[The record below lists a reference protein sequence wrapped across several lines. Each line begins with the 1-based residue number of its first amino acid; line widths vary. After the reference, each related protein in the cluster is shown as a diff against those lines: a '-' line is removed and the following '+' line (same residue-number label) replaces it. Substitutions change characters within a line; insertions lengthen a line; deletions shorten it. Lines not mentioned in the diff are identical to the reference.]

1 MDLTGEEFP
10 TQSCER
16 RRLCV
21 EISLHRCNASLSS
34 SSRTLRAC
42 TYLALP
48 AISALQCA
56 SCVADLVSGS
66 SIHGVSLRPKGE
78 RRVLL
83 RGINDDVTQFT
94 KGCEYLLTALASN
107 TQFSQIE
114 RDLIS
119 HYCREILAQTQT
131 LRNEVELPVNR

>member
-1 MDLTGEEFP
+1 M
-10 TQSCER
+10 
-16 RRLCV
+16 
-21 EISLHRCNASLSS
+21 
-34 SSRTLRAC
+34 
-42 TYLALP
+42 
-48 AISALQCA
+48 
-56 SCVADLVSGS
+56 
-66 SIHGVSLRPKGE
+66 
-78 RRVLL
+78 LL